1 MGWFDALSGMMKQA
15 SSDTETGGTDTD
27 WRQRPIVDAPEGGI
41 SNAWNYSSILAN
53 SPTKKKNTGEQIK
66 GWMDTAFPAYQE
78 QFNKTLADYDNWSGD
93 AETAKRSTN
102 SQMSQFLAQTGQ
114 GGQSNSAQMMA
125 RIAGALQNAKLEEA
139 RRTLQMDKL
148 NLMRQNFGELFGY
161 ASSLADKWGRSI
173 LEF

>member
-15 SSDTETGGTDTD
+15 SSGIGTVGMDTDDTETDGHWWSGTDND

-114 GGQSNSAQMMA
+114 GGQSNSAQLLP
-125 RIAGALQNAKLEEA
+125 IAAAAAKLLLKSA
-139 RRTLQMDKL
+139 V
-148 NLMRQNFGELFGY
+148 
-161 ASSLADKWGRSI
+161 A
-173 LEF
+173 